1 MNPPSTAQELLD
13 ALMSWSLPAGYSQK
27 IEDLHQ
33 LAEQVGRLCGPEAVA
48 DLPGDPCQRREKLID
63 ALEEHLEAGAR

>member
-1 MNPPSTAQELLD
+1 MNTPRTPQDLLD

-33 LAEQVGRLCGPEAVA
+33 LAEQVGRLCGPETVA
-48 DLPGDPCQRREKLID
+48 DLPGDPYRRREKLID
-63 ALEEHLEAGAR
+63 AVEEHLDSAA